1 MAVNKKDKATTVSA
15 ASRTITADGVR
26 IENGMFVDDEGN
38 ISERVAEFLLN
49 PADSFKVTIKFELPD
64 EEESEQRV
72 GE

>member
-26 IENGMFVDDEGN
+26 IENSMFMDDEGN

-49 PADSFKVTIKFELPD
+49 PTDNFKVTIKFELPD
-64 EEESEQRV
+64 EEESK
-72 GE
+72 

>member
-26 IENGMFVDDEGN
+26 IENGMVVDDEGN

-49 PADSFKVTIKFELPD
+49 PTDNFKVTIKFELPD
-64 EEESEQRV
+64 EEGSEV
-72 GE
+72 

>member
-49 PADSFKVTIKFELPD
+49 PADSFKVTSKFELPD
-64 EEESEQRV
+64 EEESEV
-72 GE
+72 